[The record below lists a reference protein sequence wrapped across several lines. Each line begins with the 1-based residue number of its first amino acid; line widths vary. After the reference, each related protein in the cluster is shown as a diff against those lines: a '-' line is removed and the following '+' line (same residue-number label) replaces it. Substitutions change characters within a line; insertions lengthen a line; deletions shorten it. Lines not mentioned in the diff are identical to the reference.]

1 MDDVQK
7 QGPRRALGSAAE
19 RGRKGVF
26 EVERVVITG
35 MGAITPVGN
44 DVESYWA
51 ALKAGKCGIGPITR
65 FDASEFKVKLAAE
78 VKDFD
83 VTQYVDKREARRM
96 DANCHFALAAAQQA
110 VDQAGLKEGS
120 FDPYRVGVIFGSGVG
135 GLHVTEEEIPKLN
148 EKGPGR
154 VSPLCIPE
162 MIANMAAA
170 YISMRFGFRG
180 ENFCPVSACATGNH
194 AIGEAMRAIRHG
206 YQDVVVCGGTEN
218 GIIPISMAGFQ
229 NMKAVHLG
237 DDPSCASI
245 PFDARRS
252 GFVMGEGA
260 GCLVLE
266 SLTHAQARGAAIL
279 AEVAGYGATGDA
291 YHITSPDPAC
301 DTAARAI
308 ANAIADAG
316 LTPADVDYINAHGT
330 STPLNE
336 KYETIAI
343 KKAFGEAARQVKVSS
358 TKSMTGHLLGGAA
371 AIEAVACVMAIRDGV
386 VPPTIGYEQPDPE
399 CDLDVTPNQ
408 AVSMP
413 VRVAISNSL
422 GFGGHNAC
430 ILFKKV

>member
-1 MDDVQK
+1 M
-7 QGPRRALGSAAE
+7 
-19 RGRKGVF
+19 
-26 EVERVVITG
+26 ERVVITG

-44 DVESYWA
+44 DVQTFWES
-51 ALKAGKCGIGPITR
+51 LKAGKCGIGPITK
-65 FDASEFKVKLAAE
+65 FDVSDYKVKLAAE

-96 DANCHFALAAAQQA
+96 DVNCHFALAAAQQA
-110 VDQAGLKEGS
+110 VDQAGLKEGN
-120 FDPYRVGVIFGSGVG
+120 FDPYRTGVIYGSGVG
-135 GLHVTEEEIPKLN
+135 GLAVAEEEIPKLN
-148 EKGPGR
+148 AKGPGR

-170 YISMRFGFRG
+170 YISMRFGFKG
-180 ENFCPVSACATGNH
+180 ENFCPVSACATANH
-194 AIGEAMRAIRHG
+194 SIGEAMRAIRHG
-206 YQDVVVCGGTEN
+206 YQDIVLCGGTEN
-218 GIIPISMAGFQ
+218 GIIPIALAGFS
-229 NMKAVHLG
+229 NMKALHTG
-237 DDPSCASI
+237 DDPACASI

-266 SLTHAQARGAAIL
+266 SLTHAQARGATIL
-279 AEVAGYGATGDA
+279 AEVAGYGASGDA
-291 YHITSPDPAC
+291 YHITSPAPEGDA
-301 DTAARAI
+301 AARAI
-308 ANAIADAG
+308 RGAIEDAG

-343 KKAFGEAARQVKVSS
+343 KKAFGDAAYKVKVSS

-371 AIEAVACVMAIRDGV
+371 AVEAIACVMAIRDGII
-386 VPPTIGYEQPDPE
+386 PPTIGYQEPDPE
-399 CDLDVTPNQ
+399 CDLDITPNK
-408 AVSMP
+408 AVEMP
-413 VRVAISNSL
+413 VNVAISNSL

>member
-1 MDDVQK
+1 M
-7 QGPRRALGSAAE
+7 
-19 RGRKGVF
+19 
-26 EVERVVITG
+26 ERVVITG

-44 DVESYWA
+44 DVQTFWES
-51 ALKAGKCGIGPITR
+51 LKAGKCGIGPITK
-65 FDASEFKVKLAAE
+65 FDVSDYKVKLAAE

-96 DANCHFALAAAQQA
+96 DLNCQFALAAAQQA
-110 VDQAGLKEGS
+110 VDQAGLTEGN
-120 FDPYRVGVIFGSGVG
+120 FDPYRTGVIYGSGVG
-135 GLHVTEEEIPKLN
+135 GLAVAEEEIPKLN
-148 EKGPGR
+148 AKGPGR

-170 YISMRFGFRG
+170 YISMRFGFKG
-180 ENFCPVSACATGNH
+180 ENFCPVSACATANH
-194 AIGEAMRAIRHG
+194 SIGEAMRAIRHG
-206 YQDVVVCGGTEN
+206 YQDIVLCGGTEN
-218 GIIPISMAGFQ
+218 GIIPIALAGFS
-229 NMKAVHLG
+229 NMKALHTG

-266 SLTHAQARGAAIL
+266 SLTHAQARGATIL
-279 AEVAGYGATGDA
+279 AEVAGYGASGDA
-291 YHITSPDPAC
+291 YHITSPAPEGD
-301 DTAARAI
+301 AAAHAI
-308 ANAIADAG
+308 RGAIEDAG

-343 KKAFGEAARQVKVSS
+343 KKAFGDEAYKVKVSS

-371 AIEAVACVMAIRDGV
+371 AVEAIACVMAIRDGII
-386 VPPTIGYEQPDPE
+386 PPTIGYQEPDPE
-399 CDLDVTPNQ
+399 CDLDITPNK
-408 AVSMP
+408 AVEMP
-413 VRVAISNSL
+413 VNVAISNSL

>member
-1 MDDVQK
+1 M
-7 QGPRRALGSAAE
+7 
-19 RGRKGVF
+19 
-26 EVERVVITG
+26 ERVVITG

-44 DVESYWA
+44 DVQTFWES
-51 ALKAGKCGIGPITR
+51 LKAGKCGIGPITK
-65 FDASEFKVKLAAE
+65 FDVSDYKVKLAAE

-96 DANCHFALAAAQQA
+96 DVNCHFALAAAQQA
-110 VDQAGLKEGS
+110 VDQAGLKEGN
-120 FDPYRVGVIFGSGVG
+120 FDPYRTGVIYGSGVG
-135 GLHVTEEEIPKLN
+135 GLAVAEEEIPKLN
-148 EKGPGR
+148 AKGPGR

-170 YISMRFGFRG
+170 YISMRFGFKG
-180 ENFCPVSACATGNH
+180 ENFCPVSACATANH
-194 AIGEAMRAIRHG
+194 SIGEAMRAIRHG
-206 YQDVVVCGGTEN
+206 YQDIVLCGGTES
-218 GIIPISMAGFQ
+218 GIIPIALAGFS
-229 NMKAVHLG
+229 NMKALHTG
-237 DDPSCASI
+237 DDPTCASI

-266 SLTHAQARGAAIL
+266 SLTHAQARGATIL
-279 AEVAGYGATGDA
+279 AEVAGYGASGDA
-291 YHITSPDPAC
+291 YHITSPAPEGDA
-301 DTAARAI
+301 AARAI
-308 ANAIADAG
+308 RGAIEDAG

-343 KKAFGEAARQVKVSS
+343 KKAFGDAAYKVKVSS

-371 AIEAVACVMAIRDGV
+371 AVEAIACVMAIRDGII
-386 VPPTIGYEQPDPE
+386 PPTIGYQEPDPE
-399 CDLDVTPNQ
+399 CDLDITPNK
-408 AVSMP
+408 AVEMP
-413 VRVAISNSL
+413 VNVAISNSL

>member
-1 MDDVQK
+1 M
-7 QGPRRALGSAAE
+7 
-19 RGRKGVF
+19 
-26 EVERVVITG
+26 ERVVITG

-44 DVESYWA
+44 DVQTFWES
-51 ALKAGKCGIGPITR
+51 LKAGKCGIGPITK
-65 FDASEFKVKLAAE
+65 FDVSDYKVKLAAE

-96 DANCHFALAAAQQA
+96 DVNCHFALAAAQQA
-110 VDQAGLKEGS
+110 VDQAGLKEGN
-120 FDPYRVGVIFGSGVG
+120 FDPYRTGVIYGSGVG
-135 GLHVTEEEIPKLN
+135 GLAVAEEEIPKLN
-148 EKGPGR
+148 AKGPGR

-170 YISMRFGFRG
+170 YISMRFGFKG
-180 ENFCPVSACATGNH
+180 ENFCPVSACATANH
-194 AIGEAMRAIRHG
+194 SIGEAMRAIRHG
-206 YQDVVVCGGTEN
+206 YQDIVLCGGTEN
-218 GIIPISMAGFQ
+218 GIIPIALAGFT
-229 NMKAVHLG
+229 NMKALHTG
-237 DDPSCASI
+237 DDPTCASI

-266 SLTHAQARGAAIL
+266 SLTHAQARGATIL
-279 AEVAGYGATGDA
+279 AEVAGYGASGDA
-291 YHITSPDPAC
+291 YHITSPAPEGDA
-301 DTAARAI
+301 AARAI
-308 ANAIADAG
+308 RGAIEDAG

-343 KKAFGEAARQVKVSS
+343 KKAFGDAAYKVKVSS

-371 AIEAVACVMAIRDGV
+371 AVEAIACVMAIRDGII
-386 VPPTIGYEQPDPE
+386 PPTIGYQEPDPE
-399 CDLDVTPNQ
+399 CDLDITPNK
-408 AVSMP
+408 AVEMP
-413 VRVAISNSL
+413 VNVAISNSL

>member
-1 MDDVQK
+1 M
-7 QGPRRALGSAAE
+7 
-19 RGRKGVF
+19 
-26 EVERVVITG
+26 ERVVITG

-44 DVESYWA
+44 DVQTFWES
-51 ALKAGKCGIGPITR
+51 LKAGKCGIGPITK
-65 FDASEFKVKLAAE
+65 FDVSDYKVKLAAE

-96 DANCHFALAAAQQA
+96 DVNCHFALAAAQQA
-110 VDQAGLKEGS
+110 VDQAGLKEGN
-120 FDPYRVGVIFGSGVG
+120 FDPYRTGVIYGSGVG
-135 GLHVTEEEIPKLN
+135 GLAVAEEEIPKLN
-148 EKGPGR
+148 AKGPGR

-170 YISMRFGFRG
+170 YISMRFGFKG
-180 ENFCPVSACATGNH
+180 ENFCPVSACATANH
-194 AIGEAMRAIRHG
+194 SIGEAMRAIRHG
-206 YQDVVVCGGTEN
+206 YQDIVLCGGTEN
-218 GIIPISMAGFQ
+218 GIIPIALAGFS
-229 NMKAVHLG
+229 NMKALHTG
-237 DDPSCASI
+237 DDPTCASI

-266 SLTHAQARGAAIL
+266 SLTHAQARGATIL
-279 AEVAGYGATGDA
+279 AEVAGYGASGDA
-291 YHITSPDPAC
+291 YHITSPAPDGG
-301 DTAARAI
+301 AAAHAI
-308 ANAIADAG
+308 RGAIEDAG

-343 KKAFGEAARQVKVSS
+343 KKAFGDEAYKVKISS

-371 AIEAVACVMAIRDGV
+371 AVEAIACVMAIREGV
-386 VPPTIGYEQPDPE
+386 IPPTIGYQEPDPE
-399 CDLDVTPNQ
+399 CDLDITPNK
-408 AVSMP
+408 AVEMP
-413 VRVAISNSL
+413 VNVALSNAL

>member
-1 MDDVQK
+1 M
-7 QGPRRALGSAAE
+7 
-19 RGRKGVF
+19 
-26 EVERVVITG
+26 ERVVITG

-44 DVESYWA
+44 DVQTFWES
-51 ALKAGKCGIGPITR
+51 LKAGECGIGPITK
-65 FDASEFKVKLAAE
+65 FDVSDYKVKLAAE

-96 DANCHFALAAAQQA
+96 DVNCHFALAAAQQA
-110 VDQAGLKEGS
+110 VDQAGLKEGN
-120 FDPYRVGVIFGSGVG
+120 FDPYRTGVIYGSGVG
-135 GLHVTEEEIPKLN
+135 GLAVAEEEIPKLN
-148 EKGPGR
+148 AKGPGR

-170 YISMRFGFRG
+170 YISMRFGFKG
-180 ENFCPVSACATGNH
+180 ENFCPVSACATANH
-194 AIGEAMRAIRHG
+194 SIGEAMRAIRHG
-206 YQDVVVCGGTEN
+206 YQDIVLCGGTEN
-218 GIIPISMAGFQ
+218 GIIPIALAGFS
-229 NMKAVHLG
+229 NMKALHTG
-237 DDPSCASI
+237 DDPACASI

-266 SLTHAQARGAAIL
+266 SLTHAQARGATIL
-279 AEVAGYGATGDA
+279 AEVAGYGASGDA
-291 YHITSPDPAC
+291 YHITSPAPEGDA
-301 DTAARAI
+301 AARAI
-308 ANAIADAG
+308 RGAIEDAG

-343 KKAFGEAARQVKVSS
+343 KKAFGDAAYKVKVSS

-371 AIEAVACVMAIRDGV
+371 AVEAIACVMAIRDGII
-386 VPPTIGYEQPDPE
+386 PPTIGYQEPDPE
-399 CDLDVTPNQ
+399 CDLDITPNK
-408 AVSMP
+408 AVEMP
-413 VRVAISNSL
+413 VNVAISNSL